1 MLLRCHMGHLQL
13 LGARAKQQPESVR
26 SPPQPL
32 GDGGFFITEQGEEA
46 RRS

>member
-1 MLLRCHMGHLQL
+1 MLLLCHIGHSQL